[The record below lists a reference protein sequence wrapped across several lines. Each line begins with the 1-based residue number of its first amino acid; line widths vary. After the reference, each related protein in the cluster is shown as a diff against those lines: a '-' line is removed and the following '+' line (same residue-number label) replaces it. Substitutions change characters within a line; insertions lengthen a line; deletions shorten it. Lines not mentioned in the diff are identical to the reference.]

1 MTFERVTIH
10 HANDKSEM
18 LFKFQLTFQKDLSV
32 IESSGLCDSI
42 SLAFDKHVWLHLS
55 LIIILGGELSQK

>member
-1 MTFERVTIH
+1 
-10 HANDKSEM
+10 M

-42 SLAFDKHVWLHLS
+42 SLAFDKHVRLRLS
-55 LIIILGGELSQK
+55 LIIILGGELSQKWILS